1 MRANVSNHWTS
12 RELRKLHED
21 FTLLGRIAANLS
33 AYTDIYLDTWNQE
46 IAKSVEAEIEAYK
59 KYAERILPF
68 IVDTVTL
75 VNESHKVW
83 GL

>member
-1 MRANVSNHWTS
+1 MRLGD
-12 RELRKLHED
+12 LRNPEKFATQLRALAADAAARFDD
-21 FTLLGRIAANLS
+21 FE
-33 AYTDIYLDTWNQE
+33 YD
-46 IAKSVEAEIEAYK
+46 VEAEIEAYK